1 MVAVPMRGEAKETE
15 EIGIAARDL
24 IHLPDQPNPNLPPRS
39 QRFFQNPK
47 LPTRQNTFRVKKP
60 VK

>member
-1 MVAVPMRGEAKETE
+1 MRGGAKETE

-47 LPTRQNTFRVKKP
+47 LPTRQNTCRMKKP